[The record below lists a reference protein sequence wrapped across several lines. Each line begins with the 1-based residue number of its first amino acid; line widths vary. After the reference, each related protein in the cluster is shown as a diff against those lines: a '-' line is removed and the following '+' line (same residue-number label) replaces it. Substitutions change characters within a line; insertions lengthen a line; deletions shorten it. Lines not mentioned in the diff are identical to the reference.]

1 MPTHGTIDEMDV
13 VWHDAARTEYL
24 WRHLGDWWKSNCL
37 GRPDPLG
44 DTCPLGKLIEKRP
57 TRSVSLAVGGDTDPF
72 VRKALPPTDSRG
84 RQYRF
89 VVEQIATA
97 DAAA

>member
-1 MPTHGTIDEMDV
+1 MDV

-57 TRSVSLAVGGDTDPF
+57 TRSVSN
-72 VRKALPPTDSRG
+72 SRA
-84 RQYRF
+84 RSIAARHRLLQPERF
-89 VVEQIATA
+89 ASMVVPDQ
-97 DAAA
+97 